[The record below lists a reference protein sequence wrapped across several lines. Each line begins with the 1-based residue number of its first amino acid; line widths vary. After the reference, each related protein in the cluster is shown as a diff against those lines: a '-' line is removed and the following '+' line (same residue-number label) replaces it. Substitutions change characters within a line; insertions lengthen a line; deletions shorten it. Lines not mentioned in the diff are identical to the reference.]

1 MENQHLETVRK
12 WYPNAR
18 TTEDTI
24 NGLLDVIEN
33 KLGLKPNQLMH
44 ADSLCCDD
52 VNAIQYPPRA
62 YEMLGP
68 FHMGGL
74 NGYPFAGIT
83 GMNAFAH
90 HVPEDGA
97 VVVFYAPHIGI
108 TRDGAIG
115 EIHRFGQS
123 GNSACCGA
131 AKGALGKL
139 LNNQIQRDNITD
151 LDYQM
156 NTIEQI
162 FLRDERRIKAAPNQI
177 FEATE
182 VMYEAIRDRIDVLVS
197 KTNYPCKYVV
207 LIGAIFINGDS
218 DMGSFCTYKR
228 FDYIDLV
235 TKVRTS
241 LMDDFYDAITNP

>member
-1 MENQHLETVRK
+1 MDKNLETVKK
-12 WYPNAR
+12 WYPNAL
-18 TTEDTI
+18 TTEETVNRLLDTI
-24 NGLLDVIEN
+24 ER
-33 KLGLKPNQLMH
+33 KLGLKPGQLMH
-44 ADSLCCDD
+44 ADSMCCDD

-74 NGYPFAGIT
+74 NGYPFAGVT

-108 TRDGAIG
+108 TSDGTIG
-115 EIHRFGQS
+115 EIHRIGQS
-123 GNSACCGA
+123 ENSACCGA

-139 LNNQIQRDNITD
+139 LNDQIELGHVTD

-162 FLRDERRIKAAPNQI
+162 FLKQADRIKSAESQI

-182 VMYEAIRDRIDVLVS
+182 VMYEAINERIEILVE
-197 KTNYPCKYVV
+197 KTNYPCKYVI
-207 LIGAIFINGDS
+207 LIGAVFINGDKE
-218 DMGSFCTYKR
+218 MGSFCSYKR
-228 FDYIDLV
+228 FECLDLA
-235 TKVRTS
+235 TKERTN
-241 LMDDFYDAITNP
+241 LMRDFYI

>member
-1 MENQHLETVRK
+1 MSLQTVQK
-12 WYPNAR
+12 WYPNVK
-18 TTEDTI
+18 TTEDTV
-24 NGLLDVIEN
+24 NKLLDVIESE
-33 KLGLKPNQLMH
+33 LGLKPNQLMH
-44 ADSLCCDD
+44 ADSMCCDD

-108 TRDGAIG
+108 TKDGTIG
-115 EIHRFGQS
+115 EIHRIGQS
-123 GNSACCGA
+123 ENSACCGA
-131 AKGALGKL
+131 LKGALGKL
-139 LNNQIQRDNITD
+139 LNNQIEAGNITD

-162 FLRDERRIKAAPNQI
+162 FLKQADRIKSAKNQI

-182 VMYEAIRDRIDVLVS
+182 VMYEAINERIETLVS
-197 KTNYPCKYVV
+197 KTNYPCKYVI
-207 LIGAIFINGDS
+207 LIGAIFINGDK
-218 DMGSFCTYKR
+218 DMGSFCQYKK
-228 FDYIDLV
+228 FEYIDLE
-235 TKVRTS
+235 TMEHKS
-241 LMDDFYDAITNP
+241 LMMEYYE